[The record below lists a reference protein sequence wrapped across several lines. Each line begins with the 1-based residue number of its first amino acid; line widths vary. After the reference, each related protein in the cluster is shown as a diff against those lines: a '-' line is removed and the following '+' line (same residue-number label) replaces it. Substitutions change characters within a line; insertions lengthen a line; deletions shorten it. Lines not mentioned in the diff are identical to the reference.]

1 MKTLDTNLDL
11 RNRQTNKKSSDLI
24 SENEIDAKKQ
34 DVRLTQYSQS
44 VYTWSYFLFG
54 VFLMLW
60 TGKKYS
66 IYLKTLHE
74 NTLWFSNLTVISFD
88 LIVRFLT
95 VYLKKKV
102 FQGS

>member
-11 RNRQTNKKSSDLI
+11 RNRQANKKSPDLI

-34 DVRLTQYSQS
+34 DVRLTQYTPS

-54 VFLMLW
+54 VCLMLW
-60 TGKKYS
+60 TGRKYS
-66 IYLKTLHE
+66 DYLKTLHE

-88 LIVRFLT
+88 LIVRF
-95 VYLKKKV
+95 
-102 FQGS
+102 